1 MTIRGFEILGADSK
15 QSTLH
20 KIQRALELA
29 GVEFI
34 DEDDVKGP
42 GVRLKDSSRKGA
54 KGKR

>member
-1 MTIRGFEILGADSK
+1 MTIRGFAILGADSK

-20 KIQRALELA
+20 KIRRALELA